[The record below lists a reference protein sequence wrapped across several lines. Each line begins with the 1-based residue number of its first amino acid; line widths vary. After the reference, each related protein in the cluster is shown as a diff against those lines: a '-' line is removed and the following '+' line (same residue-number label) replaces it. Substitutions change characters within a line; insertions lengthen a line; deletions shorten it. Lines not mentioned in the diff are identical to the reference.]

1 MRHLGLKL
9 VLLKH
14 SLECL
19 VAKVYEE
26 ESTYV
31 CKDPMRFIPVSPV
44 QAQLIPVALVGV
56 KEIVYEKDDC
66 VLAVLPQEVE
76 SRYLQITSGLV
87 IPTLKISNE
96 LKRR

>member
-1 MRHLGLKL
+1 MKHLGLKL

-19 VAKVYEE
+19 VAKVYEKG
-26 ESTYV
+26 STYV

-44 QAQLIPVALVGV
+44 QAQLIPVALVGI

-66 VLAVLPQEVE
+66 VLAALPQEVE

-87 IPTLKISNE
+87 IPTLKVSDD